1 MSRYLKLAATAV
13 ALTLTNPGALAAT
26 ATFEELVVPSGG
38 FFSPGADASFESGGA
53 TFIHTSSFPP
63 FFSGFSY
70 SNSTDSTTPEFG
82 NQNSAV
88 PGEGANGSDQYA
100 FAFGQGARIEFENP
114 SVVNGGFFTN
124 TTYAFLAMRDGDD
137 GVTPSFV
144 KGPFG
149 EDDVFN
155 LKIAGVDSNGT
166 VAGTV
171 TFSLAS
177 GSDVVD
183 AWTFVDLISLGA
195 VDALVFSFEG
205 SDVGNFGID
214 TPTYFPS
221 MT

>member
-1 MSRYLKLAATAV
+1 M
-13 ALTLTNPGALAAT
+13 
-26 ATFEELVVPSGG
+26 
-38 FFSPGADASFESGGA
+38 
-53 TFIHTSSFPP
+53 
-63 FFSGFSY
+63 
-70 SNSTDSTTPEFG
+70 
-82 NQNSAV
+82 
-88 PGEGANGSDQYA
+88 
-100 FAFGQGARIEFENP
+100 
-114 SVVNGGFFTN
+114 VNGGFFTN

-183 AWTFVDLISLGA
+183 AWTFVDLSSLGA
-195 VDALVFSFEG
+195 VDALVFSLEG
-205 SDVGNFGID
+205 SDTGPFGLN
-214 TPTYFPS
+214 TPSYFALDDLSVTPVPLPGTLMLLLS
-221 MT
+221 GLATAGLYVRQRAKTA